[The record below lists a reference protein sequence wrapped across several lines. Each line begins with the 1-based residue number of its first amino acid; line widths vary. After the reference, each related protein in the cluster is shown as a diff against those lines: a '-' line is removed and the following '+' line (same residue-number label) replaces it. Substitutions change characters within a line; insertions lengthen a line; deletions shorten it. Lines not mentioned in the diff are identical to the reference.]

1 MLFNVYNLKAWVAE
15 NRDLL
20 KPPVC
25 NKEVYPGGDF
35 IVMILGGPN
44 ERKDYH
50 YNETPEFFY
59 QIEGDIVLKIIE
71 NGEFKDVHIKEGDMY
86 FLPAGI
92 PHSPQRDANTIG
104 LVLEV
109 KRKPENTDGFQWY
122 CDNCNAMLHEEY
134 CKLVNISQQLP
145 AIFNNFNG
153 NTSLHTCSKCGDV
166 LKVPVKHA

>member
-1 MLFNVYNLKAWVAE
+1 MLFNVHNLKQWIAKHRE
-15 NRDLL
+15 DL

-35 IVMILGGPN
+35 IIMIIGSPN

-59 QIEGDIVLKIIE
+59 QVEGDITLKMIV
-71 NGEFKDVHIKEGDMY
+71 NGEFIDEIIREGDMY
-86 FLPAGI
+86 LLPAGI
-92 PHSPQRDANTIG
+92 PHSPQRPAGTVG
-104 LVLEV
+104 LVIEM

-122 CDNCNAMLHEEY
+122 CDKCHSMLHEEY

-145 AIFNNFNG
+145 EIFGKFNA
-153 NTSLHTCSKCGDV
+153 NDALHKCSKCGDV
-166 LKVPVKHA
+166 LEVPSRM

>member
-1 MLFNVYNLKAWVAE
+1 MLFNVYNLKAWVDE

-35 IVMILGGPN
+35 IVMIVGSPN

-59 QIEGDIVLKIIE
+59 QIEGEVVLKLIE
-71 NGEFKDVHIKEGDMY
+71 NGEFKDVVLKEGDMY
-86 FLPAGI
+86 LLPAGI
-92 PHSPQRDANTIG
+92 PHSPQRPAGTVGI
-104 LVLEV
+104 VIEM

-122 CDNCNAMLHEEY
+122 CDNCHSMLYEEY

-145 AIFNNFNG
+145 EIFNNFNG
-153 NTSLHTCSKCGDV
+153 NAGLHACTKCGDV
-166 LKVPVKHA
+166 LKVPLHK

>member
-1 MLFNVYNLKAWVAE
+1 MFNVYNLKEWINE

-35 IVMILGGPN
+35 IIMIIGGPN

-59 QIEGDIVLKIIE
+59 QIEGDATLKLIE
-71 NGEFKDVHIKEGDMY
+71 NGEFKDVLIKEGDMY
-86 FLPAGI
+86 LLPAGI
-92 PHSPQRDANTIG
+92 PHSPQRGAGTVG
-104 LVLEV
+104 LVIEM

-122 CDNCNAMLHEEY
+122 CDNCHSMLYEEY

-145 AIFNNFNG
+145 EIFNKFNG
-153 NTSLHTCSKCGDV
+153 NETLHKCSKCGDV
-166 LKVPVKHA
+166 LKVPAKK